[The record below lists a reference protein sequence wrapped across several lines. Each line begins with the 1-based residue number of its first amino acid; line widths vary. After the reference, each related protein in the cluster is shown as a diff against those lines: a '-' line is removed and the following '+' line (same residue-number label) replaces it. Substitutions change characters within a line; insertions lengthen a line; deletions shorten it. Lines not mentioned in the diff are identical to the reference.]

1 MPQFVFS
8 TNCGIFGRGDGDRTH
23 DLSVPNAARYQLR
36 YASSQILFSEIHRRC
51 FFIASTNA
59 SIITNTR
66 EKVNLFHTKTK
77 NSFYFFFNLFRPNS
91 SFSHPCMFF
100 QNYLIF
106 AKTVNSVRNGE
117 TPLPLLIG
125 FTDRSH
131 TASLCNDRG
140 KTATTACARR
150 TIFPKITR
158 LK

>member
-77 NSFYFFFNLFRPNS
+77 NSFYFFFNLFRPNHTTDFPS
-91 SFSHPCMFF
+91 RRKNLWIQTKNIHMPCHCLTQRSLLFCIIALFLIRVCFF
-100 QNYLIF
+100 
-106 AKTVNSVRNGE
+106 
-117 TPLPLLIG
+117 
-125 FTDRSH
+125 
-131 TASLCNDRG
+131 
-140 KTATTACARR
+140 
-150 TIFPKITR
+150 KIT
-158 LK
+158 